1 MTSGAVPYVDFIGAA
16 DMWASLGALP
26 KFLDEDEQERY
37 WALARTVGTTP
48 ATDINDD

>member
-1 MTSGAVPYVDFIGAA
+1 VILEFIGNT

-37 WALARTVGTTP
+37 WALARTVGAMPT
-48 ATDINDD
+48 TDINDD